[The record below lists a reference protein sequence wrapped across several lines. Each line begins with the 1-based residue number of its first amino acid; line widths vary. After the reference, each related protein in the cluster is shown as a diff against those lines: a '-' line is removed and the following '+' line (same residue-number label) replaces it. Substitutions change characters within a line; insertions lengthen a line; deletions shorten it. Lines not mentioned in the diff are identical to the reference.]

1 MHPDN
6 FLLFHSFFFHAL
18 KSQSSSEVLL
28 FKEKKLKYSAIAS
41 IVLINILLILTEEAF
56 ESVFTLNL
64 DSGSLIIF
72 TQVTILLVFN
82 LQFFVRI
89 N

>member
-6 FLLFHSFFFHAL
+6 FLLFHAFFFHAL

-28 FKEKKLKYSAIAS
+28 FKEQKLKYNAKA
-41 IVLINILLILTEEAF
+41 LIFLTNILLILTEEAF
-56 ESVFTLNL
+56 ESVFILNL

-72 TQVTILLVFN
+72 TQVTI
-82 LQFFVRI
+82 
-89 N
+89 